1 VSFRL
6 PCPTAG
12 LRSAVVVATTLGCVC
27 VPGSASA
34 YFEGDEHLI
43 DYTAYT
49 LRQNEFR
56 LGLQELEFGPAAWMT
71 VGTDMLPYVAQLYLP
86 AAVPNAHVKLSL
98 ETPHFAVAVRSAF
111 YYAILSQSIGGA
123 DGASAFIV
131 PVSVLG
137 SVPLDDRWSLHGEA
151 SYVFLNAASDA
162 NVQSLEMQGTAVVSS
177 VQLGAMVELRTT
189 RWLALTLRGRWQPW
203 VSPMQINATTRPDSQ
218 TTATVQGEVAPTRDA
233 WMAIFSTEF
242 SWKNFNMRLGAGYGF
257 WFVPS
262 LNLAL
267 AYEGVVGDADLAF
280 RF

>member
-1 VSFRL
+1 MVAL
-6 PCPTAG
+6 
-12 LRSAVVVATTLGCVC
+12 SAALGCVLF
-27 VPGSASA
+27 PRRAAA
-34 YFEGDEHLI
+34 YFEGDEYLI

-49 LRQNEFR
+49 LRRNEFR
-56 LGLQELEFGPAAWMT
+56 LGLQELEFGPLGWMT
-71 VGTDMLPYVAQLYLP
+71 IGTDMLPYVAQLYLP
-86 AAVPNAHVKLSL
+86 AAAPNAHIKLSL
-98 ETPHFAVAVRSAF
+98 ETPRFAVAVRGAL
-111 YYAILSQSIGGA
+111 YYAFLSQSVGGA
-123 DGASAFIV
+123 DGANAFIA

-137 SVPLDDRWSLHGEA
+137 SVPLNDRWSLHGEA
-151 SYVFLNAASDA
+151 SYIFVNAASDV
-162 NVQSLEMQGTAVVSS
+162 NVSSLEMQGTAVVRA

-203 VSPMQINATTRPDSQ
+203 VSPLQVNASTHPDAE
-218 TTATVQGEVAPTRDA
+218 TTATVQGEVVPTRDA

-267 AYEGVVGDADLAF
+267 AYEGVVADADLAF